1 MKQLT
6 DTHVTQPILKQE
18 ILDHISALQK
28 DWLDLKVGYLPVTVH
43 FGKIQSLCAGD
54 PIDGMLTLMALAVT
68 GQVGTEDLA
77 EVMITKRHLRKR
89 KPLQC

>member
-1 MKQLT
+1 MEQLT
-6 DTHVTQPILKQE
+6 DTHVTHPKLKQE
-18 ILDHISALQK
+18 ILDHINALQK
-28 DWLDLKVGYLPVTVH
+28 DWLDLKVGYLPVNVH
-43 FGKIQSLCAGD
+43 YGKIESLCAAD

-89 KPLQC
+89 KPLKC